1 MKNKNLMMGV
11 LIVAGVGIL
20 YYLWKKNQKPKVS
33 VKDNQPTQ
41 VAETDEIKDKNIS
54 EKVNESEIED

>member
-1 MKNKNLMMGV
+1 MKNKNLMMGI

-33 VKDNQPTQ
+33 AEDSQPTQ
-41 VAETDEIKDKNIS
+41 VAEADEIITLLKTT
-54 EKVNESEIED
+54 